1 MSAELI
7 AGSLGGLVCG
17 IAIGLFAMWAYR
29 KNIKARRNVRTR
41 HELQGDRVSTVSQVL
56 HYAIQSAPTA
66 VAVVDKRRK
75 VVLSNPSAHELGLVH
90 ERALNSA
97 VWSVVE
103 KVLGDHEPRE
113 VNFLPPPRRSDR
125 PVIAVAGQVQLL
137 SLVDDRFVVIYAT
150 DDSEHVRM
158 ESARRDFVANVSHE
172 LKTPVGAISLLVE
185 TMMEVKDD
193 SEAVEYF
200 GGKLHVEVA
209 RMNQMITE
217 LISLSKLQGAESLP
231 DPDILSVDK
240 IIDEAIDRSRMS
252 AEAVGIELKT
262 DDKSG
267 AMVRGDQSLLVTSV
281 TNLITNAI
289 NYSPE
294 STPVSISREVVDG
307 NVIIRV
313 TDRGIGISQE
323 DQKRVF
329 ERFFRVDKARSRNT
343 GGTGLGLAIVKHVMA
358 NHGGRVTLWS
368 RPGTGSTFALELPAY
383 DEIKASTGRSVP
395 EEPVVPKMKQI
406 LVEDEASEM
415 ELQPQ
420 SQPQLHAE
428 RDS

>member
-7 AGSLGGLVCG
+7 GGMIGGLVVG
-17 IAIGLFAMWAYR
+17 IAIGLFAMWVYR
-29 KNIKARRNVRTR
+29 RNLKARRNLNTR
-41 HELQGDRVSTVSQVL
+41 RELQSDRVSTVSQVL
-56 HYAIQSAPTA
+56 HHAIQSAPTA
-66 VAVVDKRRK
+66 VAVVDKRRR
-75 VVLSNPSAHELGLVH
+75 VVLSNSRAHELGLVH
-90 ERALNSA
+90 ERSLNSA
-97 VWSVVE
+97 AWSVVE
-103 KVLGDHEPRE
+103 KVLTDHEPRD
-113 VNFLPPPRRSDR
+113 VNFLPPPRRGDR
-125 PVIAVAGQVQLL
+125 PVISVAGQVQLL
-137 SLVDDRFVVIYAT
+137 SLVDDRFVVIYAA

-172 LKTPVGAISLLVE
+172 LKTPVGAVSLLVE

-193 SEAVEYF
+193 SDAVGYF
-200 GGKLHVEVA
+200 GGKLQAEVA

-231 DPDILSVDK
+231 HPDILSVDK
-240 IIDEAIDRSRMS
+240 IIDEAIDRSRMA

-262 DDKSG
+262 DEKSG
-267 AMVRGDQSLLVTSV
+267 AMVRGDQGLLVTSV
-281 TNLITNAI
+281 TNLLTNAI

-294 STPVSISREVVDG
+294 ATPVSISREVNDG

-383 DEIKASTGRSVP
+383 DEAKAGSTLPSS
-395 EEPVVPKMKQI
+395 EEPVVPEAQQI
-406 LVEDEASEM
+406 IGEDEAS
-415 ELQPQ
+415 
-420 SQPQLHAE
+420 
-428 RDS
+428 DSEESC

>member
-1 MSAELI
+1 MELELQSVSTELI
-7 AGSLGGLVCG
+7 GGILAGLAVG
-17 IAIGLFAMWAYR
+17 IAIGLFVMWAYR
-29 KNIKARRNVRTR
+29 KNIKARRNVHTR
-41 HELQGDRVSTVSQVL
+41 RELQSDRVSTVSQVL
-56 HYAIQSAPTA
+56 HHAIQSAPTA

-97 VWSVVE
+97 VWGVVE
-103 KVLGDHEPRE
+103 KVLADHEPRE

-137 SLVDDRFVVIYAT
+137 SLVDDRFVVVYAT

-172 LKTPVGAISLLVE
+172 LKTPVGAVSLLVE

-193 SEAVEYF
+193 PDAVEYF
-200 GGKLHVEVA
+200 GGKLHREVV

-240 IIDEAIDRSRMS
+240 IIDEAIDRSRMTAES
-252 AEAVGIELKT
+252 AGIELKT
-262 DDKSG
+262 DGKSG

-281 TNLITNAI
+281 TNLLTNAI

-294 STPVSISREVVDG
+294 GTPVSISREVADG

-368 RPGTGSTFALELPAY
+368 RPGTGSTFALEMPAY
-383 DEIKASTGRSVP
+383 DEEQHGPTRPVP
-395 EEPVVPKMKQI
+395 EEPVVPQTKQI
-406 LVEDEASEM
+406 IVDDEASEH
-415 ELQPQ
+415 P
-420 SQPQLHAE
+420 
-428 RDS
+428 

>member
-1 MSAELI
+1 MELELQSVSTELI
-7 AGSLGGLVCG
+7 GGILAGLAVG
-17 IAIGLFAMWAYR
+17 IVIGLFVMWAYR
-29 KNIKARRNVRTR
+29 KNIKARRNVHTR
-41 HELQGDRVSTVSQVL
+41 RELQSDRVSTVSQVL
-56 HYAIQSAPTA
+56 HHAIQSAPTA

-97 VWSVVE
+97 VWGVVE
-103 KVLGDHEPRE
+103 KILADHEPRE

-137 SLVDDRFVVIYAT
+137 SLVDDRFVVVYAT

-172 LKTPVGAISLLVE
+172 LKTPVGAVSLLVE

-193 SEAVEYF
+193 PDAVEYF
-200 GGKLHVEVA
+200 GGKLHREVV

-240 IIDEAIDRSRMS
+240 IIDEAIDRSRMTAES
-252 AEAVGIELKT
+252 AGIELKA
-262 DDKSG
+262 DGKSG

-281 TNLITNAI
+281 TNLLTNAI

-294 STPVSISREVVDG
+294 GTPVSISREVADG

-368 RPGTGSTFALELPAY
+368 RPGTGSTFALEMPAY
-383 DEIKASTGRSVP
+383 DEEQHGPTRPVP
-395 EEPVVPKMKQI
+395 EEPVVPQTKQI
-406 LVEDEASEM
+406 IVDDEASEH
-415 ELQPQ
+415 P
-420 SQPQLHAE
+420 
-428 RDS
+428 